1 MLSLC
6 YVRSTVMRFFA
17 LISLVPWDLS
27 ASRNELASMTAVDM
41 SHLTLD
47 ELTLLKSPACHFGEE
62 GGAGAIKKN
71 I

>member
-1 MLSLC
+1 MLGLC

-17 LISLVPWDLS
+17 FISLVPRDLS

-47 ELTLLKSPACHFGEE
+47 KLTLLKSPACHFV
-62 GGAGAIKKN
+62 GGRRCH
-71 I
+71 